1 MPFIRTSLNTILTAN
16 QEEILKKRF
25 GEAISCI
32 RGKTEE
38 MLMLEFKD
46 SCRMWFRGKQYPM
59 AMVEVSIFGKASDED
74 CEHMTAVITQIL
86 SEELGLAASQV
97 YVNYSEF
104 SHWGANGHSV

>member
-16 QEEILKKRF
+16 QEDVLKKRF

-32 RGKTEE
+32 PGKTEE

-59 AMVEVSIFGKASDED
+59 AMVEVAIFGKAPED
-74 CEHMTAVITQIL
+74 AYERMTAVITQIL
-86 SEELGLAASQV
+86 SEELGIASSQI

-104 SHWGANGHSV
+104 AHWGANGHSV